1 MSSKIK
7 ILNATL
13 TELATIAVANS
24 AVRAEKINSDN
35 LLSFTIRVKSGYG
48 DYIADDSVFQL
59 DGDYFDLAYCKKE
72 QQGDGKLMISVEA
85 EHVSYRLN
93 NATYNVE
100 TFTHIGT
107 PSAILTAILSG
118 TGFSVGTMDFVTPVT
133 FSLQEA
139 ASRRALLMQFAAYVG
154 GELEF
159 DGFTISLLAQR
170 GSATPKVLN
179 VGKDLTVISKA
190 IDKRKL
196 DESGNPTVSYT
207 CGVYKGASLN
217 LGDVVT
223 LDYDALGIST
233 SLRVVSK
240 SYDPYNPN
248 NVSVEIGN
256 YVNSLEDDLYR
267 IETDM
272 VAKGETYYGA
282 RISADNGFESIRSD
296 KKARTVMNADLFA
309 MQKGDGAGT
318 YENVLYFDPA
328 EETYVFKGQLSADII
343 SAISALITP
352 NLYTEKATIAELT
365 VDQLDTSD
373 KVQKYLNTDATND
386 EFQRIYDQYQD
397 FIAAETDGLEANK
410 IQATNRD
417 GEPLYWTDETHQAAS
432 ATVTAFPVYTYTY
445 TEAVKMRLGFTWDAE
460 QEVNVPTI
468 ILGGGTDPEQPTYG
482 KGYIK
487 KGVYGLRLEYITQT
501 GATHYIEIGENGILL
516 NGTEQLSALT
526 FYSNGFSATYDDST
540 VEYRWTKDVNGYI
553 TKLTNVDTSEEVT
566 VTWSGGAL

>member
-1 MSSKIK
+1 MSSKIT
-7 ILNATL
+7 ILNSSL
-13 TELATIAVANS
+13 VELATIAVASS
-24 AVRAEKINSDN
+24 AVRTEKINGDN
-35 LLSFTIRVKSGYG
+35 LLNFTLRIK
-48 DYIADDSVFQL
+48 DSASAFINESNVAEL
-59 DGDYFDLAYCKKE
+59 NGDYFDIAYYKKE
-72 QQGDGKLMISVEA
+72 QQGDGKLLASVEC

-93 NATYNVE
+93 DPAYNMN
-100 TFTHIGT
+100 TFTEIGT
-107 PSAILTAILSG
+107 PTAILTAILSG
-118 TGFSVGTMDFVTPVT
+118 TGFTVGTVDFSDTLT

-139 ASRRALLMQFAAYVG
+139 KSRRALLMQFAAYFG

-159 DGFTISLLAQR
+159 FGFTISLRTQR
-170 GSATPKVLN
+170 GSATPKALI

-190 IDKRKL
+190 VDKRKL
-196 DESGNPTVSYT
+196 DGNGNPIVSYT
-207 CGVYKGASLN
+207 CGVFKGAALN

-248 NVSVEIGN
+248 NVSVEIDN
-256 YVNSLEDDLYR
+256 YINSLEDDLYR

-272 VAKGETYYGA
+272 VAKGKTYYGA

-309 MQKGDGAGT
+309 MQKGDGAGA

-328 EETYVFKGQLSADII
+328 EETYIFKGQLSADII

-373 KVQKYLNTDATND
+373 KVQKYLNTDASDD
-386 EFQRIYDQYQD
+386 EFQRIYDQYHD

-410 IQATNRD
+410 AQATNRD
-417 GEPLYWTDETHQAAS
+417 GEPLYWTDETHQSAS
-432 ATVTAFPVYTYTY
+432 SMATAYPVYTYTY
-445 TEAVKMRLGFTWDAE
+445 TEAVKMRQGFEWDEE
-460 QEVNVPTI
+460 QQVNVPTI
-468 ILGGGTDPEQPTYG
+468 ILGGGTNPEQPTYG

-487 KGVYGLRLEYITQT
+487 KGVYGLRLEYVTQA
-501 GATHYIEIGENGILL
+501 GITHYIEIGENGILL

-540 VEYRWTKDVNGYI
+540 VAYRWTKDENGYI

>member
-1 MSSKIK
+1 MTSKIK
-7 ILNATL
+7 ILDAAL
-13 TELATIAVANS
+13 LELATIALASS
-24 AVRAEKINSDN
+24 AVRTEKINGDN
-35 LLSFTIRVKSGYG
+35 TLNFALRIKDAAAAFINETNVIE
-48 DYIADDSVFQL
+48 L
-59 DGDYFDLAYCKKE
+59 DEDYFDIAYYKKE
-72 QQGDGKLMISVEA
+72 QQGDGKLLAAVEC

-93 NATYNVE
+93 NSTYNLD
-100 TFTHIGT
+100 TFTEIGT
-107 PSAILTAILSG
+107 PTAILAAILAG
-118 TGFSVGTMDFVTPVT
+118 TGFTVGTVDFTDTMT

-139 ASRRALLMQFAAYVG
+139 TSRRALLMQFAAYVG

-159 DGFTISLLAQR
+159 SGFSISLRTQR
-170 GSATPKVLN
+170 GSTTPTALV
-179 VGKDLTVISKA
+179 VGKELTVISKT

-196 DESGNPTVSYT
+196 DGSGNPTVSYA

-217 LGDVVT
+217 LGDVVA
-223 LDYDALGIST
+223 LDYDTLDIST

-240 SYDPYNPN
+240 SHDPYNPN

-256 YVNSLEDDLYR
+256 YINSLEDDLYR

-272 VAKGETYYGA
+272 VAKGKTYYGA

-309 MQKGDGAGT
+309 MQKGDGAGA

-328 EETYVFKGQLSADII
+328 EETYIFKGQLSADII

-410 IQATNRD
+410 VQATNRD
-417 GEPLYWTDETHQAAS
+417 GELLYWTDETHQAAS
-432 ATVTAFPVYTYTY
+432 ETVTAYPVYTYAY
-445 TEAVKMRLGFTWDAE
+445 TEAVKMRIGFTWDAE
-460 QEVNVPTI
+460 QEVNVPTL

-540 VEYRWTKDVNGYI
+540 VAYRWTKDESGYI

-566 VTWSGGAL
+566 VDWNGGTL